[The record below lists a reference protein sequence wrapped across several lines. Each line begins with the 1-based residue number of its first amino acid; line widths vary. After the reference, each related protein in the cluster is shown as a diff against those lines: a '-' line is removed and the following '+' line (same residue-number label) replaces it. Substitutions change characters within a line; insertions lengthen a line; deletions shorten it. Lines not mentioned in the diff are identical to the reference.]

1 MPEGKSPF
9 AFEKKKKSQ
18 IELLITFNQ
27 NYLSERFPHP
37 DKYSWEISY
46 EYLSRQP
53 EPTKF
58 MPYYLRKYL
67 KLHVSQTRKL
77 SRYLLL
83 TVNDSSQGFV
93 FILTSIV
100 SLQGHLQCLKSL
112 QGAQWQVPLLFE
124 KKGKLA
130 KMTICCH
137 SLSFFVTYCRHF
149 LLLVVTR
156 CYSLSLVVIRCH
168 SLSLVVICC
177 HSLSFVAICCHSL
190 YHSLYSLSFIITRC
204 KQCEIGKSGAFFRL
218 YAFRF

>member
-1 MPEGKSPF
+1 
-9 AFEKKKKSQ
+9 
-18 IELLITFNQ
+18 
-27 NYLSERFPHP
+27 
-37 DKYSWEISY
+37 
-46 EYLSRQP
+46 
-53 EPTKF
+53 

-149 LLLVVTR
+149 LLLVVTSCHSLSAFFIR
-156 CYSLSLVVIRCH
+156 CYLLSLVVIRCH
-168 SLSLVVICC
+168 LSSFVVTRCHWLSFVVTRC

-190 YHSLYSLSFIITRC
+190 YHPLYSLSFVITRC